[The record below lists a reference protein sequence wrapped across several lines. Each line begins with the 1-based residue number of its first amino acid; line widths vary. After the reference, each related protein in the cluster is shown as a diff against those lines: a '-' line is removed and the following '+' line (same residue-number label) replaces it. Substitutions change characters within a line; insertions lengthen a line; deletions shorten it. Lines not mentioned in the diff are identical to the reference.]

1 MGVVFRAHDTKL
13 LRDVALKLLPDHFAD
28 DPDRLLRFQRE
39 AQILASLNHPN
50 IAQIHGLEESDNT
63 LCIVMELVGG
73 ETLRD
78 RLMRGPIPVD
88 EALAIAKQI
97 ADGLEAAHEKG
108 IIHRD
113 LKPANIKL
121 TSDGQV
127 KVLDFGLAKAFHER
141 PESRPSDSPTLMS
154 ASVLGVI
161 LGTAAYM
168 APEQAKG
175 RTADKRSDVWAFGVV
190 LYEMLTGHRA
200 FNGDDVSDTLA
211 AVLKD
216 DPDWKLL
223 PADLPSTIST
233 LLRRCLAKDRKQRIA
248 DITIVQFLLNE
259 PALASPEPG
268 LSRREKVFA
277 LGFAISVIAMV
288 AAVWQGMRDG
298 ATSPHPLTRF
308 ALAPPQDVSF
318 LTGQN
323 VPVIALSP
331 DGTRLVYAARVGSGN
346 PQIYSRSL
354 DQLDAVPIRG
364 TDGARF
370 AFFSPDGQ
378 WIGFNSLDG
387 KLKKVPIG
395 GGPVVTLSDSGFAMG
410 ATWLPD
416 DSIIFRPFAGV
427 SLFRVSAAGG
437 KPEEFLKPDGKSEI
451 SLRWPEALPGG
462 KAILFSIER
471 RSADFTSDAIGALR
485 LDTRERRVLV
495 EGGMHPH
502 YISSGHLVFARGGEI
517 LAVPFDQR
525 TLQVKGSP
533 VPVIEGVLTST
544 AFAMAQFTASLGGS
558 IAYMP
563 GDVNQDKSTLVWVDR
578 HGATQPVAAP
588 KRNYEFP
595 RLSPDG
601 QQMAVRINGG
611 SDPGQDIWLYQF
623 ARGTLSRFTS
633 KANDAETPVWTSDGK
648 RVAFAMTAS
657 DPSRQI
663 LWKLADGSAGQ
674 EVLVGSDRHLHLG
687 GWTAKGDALVATATD
702 TGKVWILE
710 MADKRTLRPFLEAP
724 YQIRAATIS
733 PDGRWL
739 AYASNDTNRFEVYVQ
754 PFPNLSGKYLISSD
768 GGTEPIW
775 AKNGRELFYRNG
787 DKMMAVAISEKDD
800 RLEPG
805 TPTLLFEGRFAVST
819 VSGSDAWYDVSPDGK
834 HFIMLKT
841 EDLPNGGGSINVVQ
855 DWINE
860 LKRLVPNR

>member
-1 MGVVFRAHDTKL
+1 
-13 LRDVALKLLPDHFAD
+13 
-28 DPDRLLRFQRE
+28 
-39 AQILASLNHPN
+39 
-50 IAQIHGLEESDNT
+50 
-63 LCIVMELVGG
+63 
-73 ETLRD
+73 
-78 RLMRGPIPVD
+78 
-88 EALAIAKQI
+88 
-97 ADGLEAAHEKG
+97 
-108 IIHRD
+108 
-113 LKPANIKL
+113 
-121 TSDGQV
+121 
-127 KVLDFGLAKAFHER
+127 
-141 PESRPSDSPTLMS
+141 
-154 ASVLGVI
+154 
-161 LGTAAYM
+161 
-168 APEQAKG
+168 
-175 RTADKRSDVWAFGVV
+175 
-190 LYEMLTGHRA
+190 
-200 FNGDDVSDTLA
+200 
-211 AVLKD
+211 
-216 DPDWKLL
+216 
-223 PADLPSTIST
+223 
-233 LLRRCLAKDRKQRIA
+233 
-248 DITIVQFLLNE
+248 
-259 PALASPEPG
+259 
-268 LSRREKVFA
+268 
-277 LGFAISVIAMV
+277 MV

-298 ATSPHPLTRF
+298 PTPPRPVTRF
-308 ALAPPQDVSF
+308 ALVPPPDVSF
-318 LTGQN
+318 LIGQN

-346 PQIYSRSL
+346 PQIYSRAI

-387 KLKKVPIG
+387 KLKKVPVG

-416 DSIIFRPFAGV
+416 DSIVFRPFAGV
-427 SLFRVSAAGG
+427 GLLRVSAAGG

-471 RSADFTSDAIGALR
+471 RSTDFTSDSIGALR

-502 YISSGHLVFARGGEI
+502 YISSGHLVFARGGEV
-517 LAVPFDQR
+517 LAVPFDLR

-544 AFAMAQFTASLGGS
+544 AFAVAQFTASSSGGS

-563 GDVNQDKSTLVWVDR
+563 GGVAQDRSTLVWVDR
-578 HGATQPVAAP
+578 HGATQPMAAP

-633 KANDAETPVWTSDGK
+633 KANDAETPVWTRDGK
-648 RVAFAMTAS
+648 RVAFAMTVS
-657 DPSRQI
+657 NPPRQI
-663 LWKLADGSAGQ
+663 LWKLADGSAGE
-674 EVLVGSDRHLHLG
+674 EVLAGGDRHLHLG
-687 GWTAKGDALVATATD
+687 GWSAKGDALVATATD
-702 TGKVWILE
+702 TGNIWILE
-710 MADKRTLRPFLEAP
+710 MADKRTLRPLLQAP
-724 YQIRAATIS
+724 YQMRAATIS

-754 PFPNLSGKYLISSD
+754 PFQNLSGKYLISSD
-768 GGTEPIW
+768 GGTEPVW

-787 DKMMAVAISEKDD
+787 DKMMAVAIGEKGD

-819 VSGSDAWYDVSPDGK
+819 VSGGDAWYDVSPDGK

-841 EDLPNGGGSINVVQ
+841 EDAPNGGAKFIVVQ

-860 LKRLVPNR
+860 LKRLVPNK